1 MLKKIISAV
10 SAVCVMA
17 VSGVIPQP
25 ASAAGSQ
32 MRNLTTA
39 EIVRDMGI
47 GINLGNTLES
57 CGDWIAQWGDGSVKS
72 YETAWGSPDSSSLMS
87 SSSLP
92 HKAIPAPLLRTSSD
106 ASPSGPTN
114 RTGTPRANDW
124 NIFDGMV
131 PENSA
136 LFWTNDFSLFGL
148 QR

>member
-10 SAVCVMA
+10 SAVCVIA

-57 CGDWIAQWGDGSVKS
+57 CGDWIAQW
-72 YETAWGSPDSSSLMS
+72 ETAALNPMKLHGEVRK
-87 SSSLP
+87 LP
-92 HKAIPAPLLRTSSD
+92 KI
-106 ASPSGPTN
+106 
-114 RTGTPRANDW
+114 
-124 NIFDGMV
+124 
-131 PENSA
+131 
-136 LFWTNDFSLFGL
+136 
-148 QR
+148 

>member
-32 MRNLTTA
+32 MRNWTTA

-47 GINLGNTLES
+47 GINLGILRRL
-57 CGDWIAQWGDGSVKS
+57 
-72 YETAWGSPDSSSLMS
+72 DSTVG
-87 SSSLP
+87 
-92 HKAIPAPLLRTSSD
+92 R
-106 ASPSGPTN
+106 
-114 RTGTPRANDW
+114 R
-124 NIFDGMV
+124 
-131 PENSA
+131 
-136 LFWTNDFSLFGL
+136 

>member
-47 GINLGNTLES
+47 GINHTVFFIGRHIFQPSAVIMKIHNDIHS
-57 CGDWIAQWGDGSVKS
+57 GVKRPV
-72 YETAWGSPDSSSLMS
+72 YYLLYPFKICFAYGIIFR
-87 SSSLP
+87 
-92 HKAIPAPLLRTSSD
+92 HKVR
-106 ASPSGPTN
+106 
-114 RTGTPRANDW
+114 PRH
-124 NIFDGMV
+124 
-131 PENSA
+131 
-136 LFWTNDFSLFGL
+136 
-148 QR
+148 RH

>member
-32 MRNLTTA
+32 MRNWTTA

-72 YETAWGSPDSSSLMS
+72 YETAWGSPEITEDMINGYAESGLSLI
-87 SSSLP
+87 
-92 HKAIPAPLLRTSSD
+92 HI
-106 ASPSGPTN
+106 
-114 RTGTPRANDW
+114 
-124 NIFDGMV
+124 
-131 PENSA
+131 
-136 LFWTNDFSLFGL
+136 
-148 QR
+148 